1 MSTKE
6 FDVEIARGA
15 LARVEEARARANTW
29 PSSPMREDVHAHE
42 YAKDH
47 AASLLGPALDALS
60 AARKERD
67 EARAARTDAYAL
79 LSECDNTLHGAHA
92 RAISR
97 AMQTM
102 KQVDKDWAHG
112 LDVLRAKVFD
122 VIGVYTVYRPP
133 TLASLAERVKAIEER
148 IGGKANE

>member
-6 FDVEIARGA
+6 FDVEEARRA
-15 LARVEEARARANTW
+15 LASVEETRARANTW

-67 EARAARTDAYAL
+67 EARGIAFDDIAAELDSTEMWKAATFVRRIKNPKHSTVT
-79 LSECDNTLHGAHA
+79 LS
-92 RAISR
+92 
-97 AMQTM
+97 
-102 KQVDKDWAHG
+102 
-112 LDVLRAKVFD
+112 
-122 VIGVYTVYRPP
+122 
-133 TLASLAERVKAIEER
+133 SLAERVKAIEER
-148 IGGKANE
+148 IGGKANG